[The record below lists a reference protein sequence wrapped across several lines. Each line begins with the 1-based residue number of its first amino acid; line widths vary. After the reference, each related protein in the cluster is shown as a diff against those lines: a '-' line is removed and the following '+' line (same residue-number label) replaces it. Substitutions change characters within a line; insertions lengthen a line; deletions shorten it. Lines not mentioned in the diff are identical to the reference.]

1 MLLVCV
7 RTQGSGP
14 SRTFRYWNNLEMG
27 GQPIYLPTSGKR
39 FVAAF
44 DWATDVVVMDG
55 NQYQYLALR
64 GVSSTKEFVRF
75 RIEE

>member
-1 MLLVCV
+1 
-7 RTQGSGP
+7 
-14 SRTFRYWNNLEMG
+14 MG